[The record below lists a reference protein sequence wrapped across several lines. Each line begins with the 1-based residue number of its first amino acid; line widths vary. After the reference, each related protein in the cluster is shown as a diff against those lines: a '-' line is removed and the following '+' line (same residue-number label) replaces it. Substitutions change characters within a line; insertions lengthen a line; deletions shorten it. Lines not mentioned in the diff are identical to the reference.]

1 MGGGDRGGDITANS
15 CTGEK
20 ALIYIID
27 VINLIELLVT
37 LTFKSVAY
45 SVLIDVH
52 TIIKRS
58 KGCCFFF

>member
-1 MGGGDRGGDITANS
+1 MGGGTGGGDITANS